1 MSAKRKHKHDPLS
14 SADEST
20 DRPSTMKK
28 TKKNR
33 KKQKKKSTMTTDT
46 ADEGDETHESK
57 DEATPRDEAPADMDE
72 NDQAL
77 STSLT
82 SL

>member
-1 MSAKRKHKHDPLS
+1 MKRKRKHDPLS

-28 TKKNR
+28 TKKNW
-33 KKQKKKSTMTTDT
+33 KKQKKKKSTTTTDT
-46 ADEGDETHESK
+46 ADEGDETHESE